1 MQPSSSYSS
10 SYASI
15 QTKFDLAVRCR
26 AALVQQPDTPVDVAQ
41 QSVLSG
47 QQLGGSSS
55 TCYSMQ
61 QLLAEVQFVAAQMQ
75 TLKQVGFLKSRGLCG
90 DSCQTSQLKNCEGI
104 KQQEATSRSS
114 LSTWQQG
121 L

>member
-1 MQPSSSYSS
+1 LVQPSSSYSS
-10 SYASI
+10 SYASV

-26 AALVQQPDTPVDVAQ
+26 AALVQQPGAPVDVVQ

-61 QLLAEVQFVAAQMQ
+61 HLLAEVQFVAAQMQ
-75 TLKQVGFLKSRGLCG
+75 TLKQVGFSRQVAPWG
-90 DSCQTSQLKNCEGI
+90 QHAETNQRQLLNFE
-104 KQQEATSRSS
+104 SR
-114 LSTWQQG
+114 
-121 L
+121 

>member
-1 MQPSSSYSS
+1 
-10 SYASI
+10 
-15 QTKFDLAVRCR
+15 
-26 AALVQQPDTPVDVAQ
+26 VDVVQ

-75 TLKQVGFLKSRGLCG
+75 TLKQVGFLKSRLRCVV
-90 DSCQTSQLKNCEGI
+90 SMQ
-104 KQQEATSRSS
+104 
-114 LSTWQQG
+114 
-121 L
+121 

>member
-1 MQPSSSYSS
+1 MV
-10 SYASI
+10 YASV

-26 AALVQQPDTPVDVAQ
+26 AALVQQPGATVDVVQ

-61 QLLAEVQFVAAQMQ
+61 QLLTDVQFVAAQMQ
-75 TLKQVGFLKSRGLCG
+75 TLKQVRACKVGIAPRVACMHLELAAAA
-90 DSCQTSQLKNCEGI
+90 QL
-104 KQQEATSRSS
+104 
-114 LSTWQQG
+114 
-121 L
+121 